1 MDGWMDGW
9 VGMLLTKIPP
19 PSLPILSPHFTYF
32 LFVFLVGGVKESA
45 KKREV
50 GVV

>member
-1 MDGWMDGW
+1 MDGW
-9 VGMLLTKIPP
+9 VGMLLTKTPP
-19 PSLPILSPHFTYF
+19 PLSTHSLSPFD